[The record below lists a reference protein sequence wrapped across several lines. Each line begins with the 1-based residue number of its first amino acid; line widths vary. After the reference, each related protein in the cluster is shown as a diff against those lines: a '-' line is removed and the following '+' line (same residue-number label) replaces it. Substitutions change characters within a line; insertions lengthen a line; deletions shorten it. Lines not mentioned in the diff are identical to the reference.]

1 MTKLITTRH
10 ALALAL
16 GLCTASACYDT
27 KTESTASELSSS
39 KPSQSPTAP
48 TADSIEAAML
58 PQLNAAELT
67 PIVATIAPQKA
78 RNGDLR
84 FSDARLDTPAAAPL
98 LIDRLQQ
105 GRDDDATKQALIL
118 ALPRTQG
125 SYAAEALEL
134 FKVESS
140 ETLRTALID
149 SMRLAKDAGPALQA
163 LELGL
168 ADSSA
173 QVRARAAFN
182 IGRRIDGMALVD
194 SLTASISDS
203 DASVQ
208 TAAARALGQLGAS
221 QAFDAVMPLLQSRSV
236 EARLESVRALA
247 RMDGAR
253 AAALPAIAALSAD
266 SDERV
271 RTAVAKA
278 QAGAY

>member
-1 MTKLITTRH
+1 MTNLIATRQ

-16 GLCTASACYDT
+16 GLCTASACYDN
-27 KTESTASELSSS
+27 KTEPTPSELTSS
-39 KPSQSPTAP
+39 KPSQSPEALP
-48 TADSIEAAML
+48 EGSIQATL
-58 PQLNAAELT
+58 PQLSAAELT
-67 PIVATIAPQKA
+67 PVVATIEPQKA

-98 LIDRLQQ
+98 LIERLQQ
-105 GRDDDATKQALIL
+105 GRDDDATQHALIL

-134 FKVESS
+134 YKVESS
-140 ETLRTALID
+140 ETLRAALID
-149 SMRLAKDAGPALQA
+149 SMRLAKDAVPALKA

-168 ADSSA
+168 SDSSA

-182 IGRRIDGMALVD
+182 IGRRADGLSLVNG
-194 SLTASISDS
+194 LTAAVADS
-203 DASVQ
+203 DTSVQ

-221 QAFDAVMPLLQSRSV
+221 QAFDTVVPLLQSRSAD
-236 EARLESVRALA
+236 ARLESVRALA
-247 RMDGAR
+247 RMDGKR
-253 AAALPAIAALSAD
+253 AAALPELVALSAD

-278 QAGAY
+278 QAGGY